1 MTQNLTT
8 GVFILL
14 SGLALLILL
23 FAKLIP
29 KTKHDTDTKALL
41 TVFVLVGVFLVAMG
55 GWISLK
61 G

>member
-23 FAKLIP
+23 FTKLIP

-55 GWISLK
+55 SWVSLK

>member
-41 TVFVLVGVFLVAMG
+41 IVFTLVGACLVVMG
-55 GWISLK
+55 GWLTLR